1 MFRQCNINA
10 KVYLV
15 VCFVAHSVP
24 PSNDQRPNKNT
35 LATFFLIHLI
45 VIIIKYFVF
54 STLCNGSHASI
65 QMNTTDLHG
74 SCARIFSPFAILTQL
89 TLRLVPISPYIIQP
103 HPKCCLRRY
112 VHSLCIQSNKFE
124 IRRYRNA
131 RICHESKLGIIKK
144 HKKTLLTCKVLSP
157 PPPMM

>member
-1 MFRQCNINA
+1 MCLALIGAFGKTNICNNIQLLIDRRGTLIKRLVFHVVVVFSIEVIIEATTTKKLCLESRQCNINA

-65 QMNTTDLHG
+65 
-74 SCARIFSPFAILTQL
+74 
-89 TLRLVPISPYIIQP
+89 
-103 HPKCCLRRY
+103 
-112 VHSLCIQSNKFE
+112 
-124 IRRYRNA
+124 
-131 RICHESKLGIIKK
+131 
-144 HKKTLLTCKVLSP
+144 
-157 PPPMM
+157 